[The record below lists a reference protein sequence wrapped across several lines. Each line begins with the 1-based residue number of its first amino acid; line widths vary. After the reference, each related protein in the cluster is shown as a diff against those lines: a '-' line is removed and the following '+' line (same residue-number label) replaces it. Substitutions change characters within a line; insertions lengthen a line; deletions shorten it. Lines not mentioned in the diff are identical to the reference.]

1 MGPIFLI
8 FAGAGL
14 LTILV
19 ALPLITNRVPPNG
32 YLGFRMRATLAD
44 AGVWYAVNANFGKW
58 LLATGLVV
66 TVLSLLA
73 YFLAGSPSGTWM
85 VILLGVF
92 ITIPIL
98 GIIHSYRL
106 GRNLDA
112 ARQDG

>member
-1 MGPIFLI
+1 MDPIFLI

-19 ALPLITNRVPPNG
+19 ALPLIARRVPPNG
-32 YLGFRMRATLAD
+32 YLGFRMRATLED
-44 AGVWYAVNANFGKW
+44 AGIWYAVNANFGKW
-58 LLATGLVV
+58 LFATGLVV

-73 YFLAGSPSGTWM
+73 YFLGGSPSGTWM

-92 ITIPIL
+92 VTIPVL

-106 GRNLDA
+106 GRILDA
-112 ARQDG
+112 ARQEP